1 MKGSIILM
9 IAAFAF
15 TACGSNTGKA
25 PATDS
30 VQAEAH
36 GPAEEAVVELT
47 EAQMKTTGLQTG
59 GLEQR
64 ELSGTIRVNGLLD
77 VPPQQMLSISMPIGG
92 ILRNTDLLEGF
103 WVKKGQVI
111 AQMEHPDYIQL
122 QQDYLETKAQLV
134 FLEQEFERQ
143 KELSA
148 ENVTAKKTFQKT
160 ESERNTLRVRLE
172 ALKQKLLLMNIQ
184 VSRLEGGTIL
194 RSIPVLAP
202 ISGYVTKVNA
212 NVGKYVSPNEPLFE
226 IVDTEHL
233 HAELTVFEKDI
244 PRLKIGSK
252 VRFILS
258 NESKERT
265 ATVHLIGREIDND
278 RTVRVHCHLD
288 REDKEMLPGTYLKA
302 WVETGAA
309 KVPAL
314 PSAAV
319 VMDAGNEYVFVTT
332 PEARHYRRV
341 QVKTGVQAGG
351 YTEVILPEELP
362 EGTQFVTKGA
372 HDLQA
377 KMLNGE
383 EEGGHAH

>member
-1 MKGSIILM
+1 MKKNIIIIVA
-9 IAAFAF
+9 IALS
-15 TACGSNTGKA
+15 ACGNKGKA
-25 PATDS
+25 PAADS
-30 VQAEAH
+30 TATEPPH
-36 GPAEEAVVELT
+36 TENMVEIT
-47 EAQMKTTGLQTG
+47 EAQFNTIRLQTG

-64 ELSGTIRVNGLLD
+64 ELSGTIKVNGLLD

-92 ILRNTDLLEGF
+92 ILRHTDLLEGY

-122 QQDYLETKAQLV
+122 QQDYLEAKAQLA
-134 FLEQEFERQ
+134 FMDQEYERQ

-148 ENVTAKKTFQKT
+148 ENVSAKKTFQKT
-160 ESERNTLRVRLE
+160 DADRNALKVRVE
-172 ALKQKLLLMNIQ
+172 ALKQKLLLMNIA
-184 VSRLEGGTIL
+184 VARLEGGAIL
-194 RSIPVLAP
+194 RTIPVLAP
-202 ISGYVTKVNA
+202 ISGYVTRVNA

-244 PRLKIGSK
+244 PRLKIGNK

-265 ATVHLIGREIDND
+265 ATVHLIGREIDKD
-278 RTVRVHCHLD
+278 RTIRVHCHLD

-309 KVPAL
+309 RVPAL
-314 PSAAV
+314 PAAAV
-319 VMDAGNEYVFVTT
+319 VMEAGREYVFVAT
-332 PEARHYRRV
+332 EAARHYRKV
-341 QVKTGVQAGG
+341 EIKTGVTAGG

-362 EGTQFVTKGA
+362 ADAQFVTQGA
-372 HDLQA
+372 HDLLA
-377 KMLNGE
+377 KMANSG

>member
-1 MKGSIILM
+1 M

-288 REDKEMLPGTYLKA
+288 RED
-302 WVETGAA
+302 
-309 KVPAL
+309 
-314 PSAAV
+314 
-319 VMDAGNEYVFVTT
+319 
-332 PEARHYRRV
+332 
-341 QVKTGVQAGG
+341 
-351 YTEVILPEELP
+351 
-362 EGTQFVTKGA
+362 
-372 HDLQA
+372 
-377 KMLNGE
+377 
-383 EEGGHAH
+383 

>member
-1 MKGSIILM
+1 MKGNIII
-9 IAAFAF
+9 IAAAIAF
-15 TACGSNTGKA
+15 SACSNKGKA
-25 PATDS
+25 PAADS
-30 VQAEAH
+30 TAAEPPH
-36 GPAEEAVVELT
+36 TEDVVEIT
-47 EAQMKTTGLQTG
+47 EAQFNTIRLQTG
-59 GLEQR
+59 SVEQK
-64 ELSGTIRVNGLLD
+64 ELSGTIKVNGLLD

-92 ILRNTDLLEGF
+92 ILRHTDLLEGY

-122 QQDYLETKAQLV
+122 QQDYLETKAQLA
-134 FLEQEFERQ
+134 FLDLEYERQ

-148 ENVTAKKTFQKT
+148 ENVSAKKTFQKT
-160 ESERNTLRVRLE
+160 DAERNTLKVRLE

-184 VSRLEGGTIL
+184 VARLESGTIL

-244 PRLKIGSK
+244 PRLKIGNK

-265 ATVHLIGREIDND
+265 ATIHLVGREIDKD
-278 RTVRVHCHLD
+278 RTIRVHCHLD

-309 KVPAL
+309 RVPAL

-319 VMDAGNEYVFVTT
+319 VMDAGRQYVFVATAQ
-332 PEARHYRRV
+332 PRHYRRV
-341 QVKTGVQAGG
+341 EIRAGVTAGG
-351 YTEVILPEELP
+351 YTEVVLPEELP
-362 EGTQFVTKGA
+362 ADAQYVTQGA
-372 HDLQA
+372 QDLQA
-377 KMLNGE
+377 KMMNSG